1 SSMATRKTD
10 ASTEAKNLMMIRR
23 IDICA
28 ESILDKATHTALY
41 KFNTTARA
49 WEKTEVDG
57 AMFIYKRADHPV
69 YSLMIANRQSPEDL
83 IEPILPKIR
92 VKMDKPYL
100 FFCKVD
106 GSIQGLWF
114 YQEADCERIYN
125 LLNKII
131 SELRQEAKVSPL
143 PKAAG
148 DQPSAS
154 SSGFLSMLMGGAPTG
169 SPPKSLPS
177 PLSPAVSTPV
187 ANAKQAAQV
196 KPVKQ
201 ATQQQQ
207 QTQTSYVTWISP
219 LAVKPQQQQ
228 PMAEVTAV
236 PSMLQKLMSE
246 QLPPSLGGAAAT
258 NGPMSAADLER
269 DLLRQSRV
277 NELVLQGMNPSV
289 SAASLAAYSNQS
301 IHGSDAGDIAEL
313 ESMAGALSIGVDQSE
328 GGTRPPLSPTG
339 STRGLDKH
347 QLAMGLVQLLQTDD
361 EFLGK
366 VHQAYVEALNRR
378 IGA

>member
-1 SSMATRKTD
+1 RMSTRKAD
-10 ASTEAKNLMMIRR
+10 AATEAKNLMMIQR

-41 KFNTTARA
+41 KFNTAARA

-57 AMFIYKRADHPV
+57 AMFIYKRVDHPV

-114 YQEADCERIYN
+114 YDIDDCERIYN

-131 SELRQEAKVSPL
+131 GELRQEARVSPPL
-143 PKAAG
+143 KAAS
-148 DQPSAS
+148 DTAS
-154 SSGFLSMLMGGAPTG
+154 SGSNGFLNMLMGGG
-169 SPPKSLPS
+169 PPSSRPQPS
-177 PLSPAVSTPV
+177 PLSPAVSTP
-187 ANAKQAAQV
+187 ATPKQATQAAQV

-201 ATQQQQ
+201 TPQQPQ
-207 QTQTSYVTWISP
+207 QTSYERDIVCVS
-219 LAVKPQQQQ
+219 VKPQQQQ
-228 PMAEVTAV
+228 SLPDAGAV
-236 PSMLQKLMSE
+236 PSMLQKLMAE
-246 QLPPSLGGAAAT
+246 QLPPSLGGGPAT
-258 NGPMSAADLER
+258 NGPVSATDLER
-269 DLLRQSRV
+269 DLLRFSRV
-277 NELVLQGMNPSV
+277 NELVQQGMNPSA

-301 IHGSDAGDIAEL
+301 VHGSDAGNIDEL

-328 GGTRPPLSPTG
+328 GGARVPLSPTG
-339 STRGLDKH
+339 SARTTHGLDKH
-347 QLAMGLVQLLQTDD
+347 QLAMGIIQLLQTDED
-361 EFLGK
+361 FLGK